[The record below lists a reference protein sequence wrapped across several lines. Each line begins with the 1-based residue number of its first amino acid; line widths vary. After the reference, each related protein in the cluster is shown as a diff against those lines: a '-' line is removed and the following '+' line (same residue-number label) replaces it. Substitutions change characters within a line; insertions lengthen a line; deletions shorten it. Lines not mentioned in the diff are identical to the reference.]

1 MFFRQRH
8 SFLPTCVLALLAM
21 LAAAPVAV
29 AQTHGTSDTESLV
42 IEGQIA
48 PRLMNVGEHTYPIT
62 TSSPRAQLF
71 FNQGLNLT
79 YGFNHREAGRS
90 FKEAAR
96 LDPACAMC
104 YWGQAL
110 VLGPNIN
117 APMSP
122 EDEAL
127 AHELLGKAR
136 ALSSTATEKERALIE
151 ALAARYSGNPEDRKA
166 RDHAFADAM
175 RTVHQR
181 FPDDLDIATLFAESL
196 MDLRPWGYWTRD
208 FKPYPETVEVLR
220 ALETVMERHPK
231 HPGALHYYI
240 HAVELPHPQRAEAAA
255 DKLLPLAPAAGH
267 LVHMPSHIYR
277 RVGRY
282 ADAARSNELA
292 IAADEDYITQCRAQG
307 IYPLAYYPH
316 NVHFLWDASTVEGRS
331 AVAIENAE
339 KTATITGEH
348 LHEMAMLQTFAVV
361 PLHAYVRFGKW
372 EKILALPEP
381 PADQRYMTGMWHYA
395 RGLALTATGRLE
407 EAGRELE
414 KLSVLVSDP
423 SLDDMKLFSNNTA
436 GPVLRIAEQ
445 VLAGELAAK
454 RGDYEKAIA
463 HLHRGVLYEDALVYI
478 EPPDWPQPVRQS
490 LGAVLLEAGRP
501 VEAEVVYWEDLKR
514 NAENGW
520 SLYGLVQALRAQ
532 GKDEEVAAVKR
543 RFEKAWARADVQ
555 LTASRFMG
563 PVPTRVASGQP

>member
-1 MFFRQRH
+1 MKSLRVESFF
-8 SFLPTCVLALLAM
+8 LLLLALAIGPSAL
-21 LAAAPVAV
+21 PVA
-29 AQTHGTSDTESLV
+29 AEENPAFDTKATV
-42 IEGQIA
+42 VEGQIA

-62 TSSPRAQLF
+62 TSAPRAQLF

-90 FKEAAR
+90 YKEAAR
-96 LDPACAMC
+96 LDPDCAMC

-117 APMSP
+117 APMAP
-122 EDEAL
+122 TDEAL
-127 AHELLGKAR
+127 AHELLGKAM
-136 ALSSTATEKERALIE
+136 ALGSKVTEKERALIE
-151 ALAARYSGNPEDRKA
+151 ALAARYSGNPENRKA
-166 RDHAFADAM
+166 RDHAYADAM
-175 RTVHQR
+175 RKVHQR

-220 ALETVMERHPK
+220 ALEMVMERNPK

-240 HAVELPHPQRAEAAA
+240 HAVELPQPQRAEAVA
-255 DKLLPLAPAAGH
+255 DRLLPLAPAAGH

-339 KTATITGEH
+339 KAARITGEH
-348 LHEMAMLQTFAVV
+348 LHEMALLQTFAVV
-361 PLHAYVRFGKW
+361 PLHAYVRFGQW

-381 PADQRYMTGMWHYA
+381 PADQKFVTGMWHYA
-395 RGLALTATGRLE
+395 RGLGFTATGRLE
-407 EAGRELE
+407 EAARELE
-414 KLSVLVSDP
+414 KLSALVADKA
-423 SLDDMKLFSNNTA
+423 LDDLQLFSNNTA

-445 VLAGELAAK
+445 MLAGELAAK
-454 RGDYEKAIA
+454 QGDYEKAIA

-520 SLYGLVQALRAQ
+520 SLYGLVQVLRAQ
-532 GKDEEVAAVKR
+532 GKDEEATAVEQ
-543 RFEKAWARADVQ
+543 RFQKAWARADIT
-555 LTASRFMG
+555 LTSSRIMDARKELASSR
-563 PVPTRVASGQP
+563 